1 MASDTHRLFWPAF
14 LLVTTV
20 FFVGTLF
27 LSFKSAGNIFVSP
40 DETANAF
47 FAEHFA
53 QTVTLTVSEPRN
65 IKLNNALHPR
75 SVLSQN
81 AHLVP
86 ASFLGLPVLYGGL
99 VFFFGKWILLI
110 ITPLVAILAA
120 LAFGQILSKIFSKSV
135 AEVSTIL
142 FLSHPAVWY
151 YSARGL
157 MPNVL
162 FTSLVIFSV
171 FFFLCRPLYS
181 RFKRTPTNFDFIL
194 AGIFLSLALFVRAS
208 EVYWIVPL
216 CLLLF
221 LFFYKHL
228 SWKIVSVFL
237 LGIVMGLVPFF
248 LFNLQTYGGLFL
260 TGYTLPPTVTAGGQ
274 GVALSNGSP
283 FSQFSNFFS
292 ILFPFGLSLRSA
304 IKHILAYG
312 FYLFSFLTLLSV
324 LGLSLVIRT
333 LSKKDYRPVY
343 LFVLFVLSVWLG
355 LWYGSWTIFD
365 NPDPTQITIAN
376 SYVRY
381 WLPIYILCIPLIAE
395 LIVWLTARIPLARLR
410 QSLLVLFCVLVIGSN
425 GWMVFFHGQDGLVR
439 VAQTLTQNKQTRA
452 DIFERTPANSIF
464 IVDRADKLFFPY
476 RQVLY
481 PLRSE
486 KTYELMPTLS
496 KSGPLYYYGI
506 TFPERD
512 IDYLNGIKLKQ
523 LGLQIEYLKTYDQES
538 LYRIYTP

>member
-1 MASDTHRLFWPAF
+1 MASDTHRFFWPSFF
-14 LLVTTV
+14 LIAII

-27 LSFKSAGNIFVSP
+27 LSLKSGGEIFVSP

-53 QTVTLTVSEPRN
+53 HTGTLTVLEP
-65 IKLNNALHPR
+65 LNDELENTLHPR

-86 ASFLGLPVLYGGL
+86 AGFLGLPVLYGLL
-99 VFFFGKWILLI
+99 VFFFGKWTLLV
-110 ITPLVAILAA
+110 ITPLIAILAA

-135 AEVSTIL
+135 SQVSTIL

-171 FFFLCRPLYS
+171 FFFLSPLHT
-181 RFKRTPTNFDFIL
+181 RFKRMPVYLDFIL
-194 AGIFLSLALFVRAS
+194 AGIFLGLALFVRAS
-208 EVYWIVPL
+208 EVYWIVPV
-216 CLLLF
+216 CFFLF

-237 LGIVMGLVPFF
+237 LGLVVGLIPFF

-260 TGYTLPPTVTAGGQ
+260 TGYTLHPASSTGVQ
-274 GVALSNGSP
+274 GVALSHSSP
-283 FSQFSNFFS
+283 LSYFPNLFST
-292 ILFPFGLSLRSA
+292 LFPFGLSLRSA

-324 LGLSLVIRT
+324 FGLSLVIRT
-333 LSKKDYRPVY
+333 LSKKDYRPAY

-365 NPDPTQITIAN
+365 NPDPTQITMAN

-381 WLPIYILCIPLIAE
+381 WLPIYVLCIPLIAE
-395 LIVWLTARIPLARLR
+395 LMIWMTARIPLARLR
-410 QSLLVLFCVLVIGSN
+410 QNLLVIFCALIIGYN

-439 VAQTLTQNKQTRA
+439 VTQTLTQNKQTRA
-452 DIFERTPANSIF
+452 DIFERTPVNSIF

-476 RQVLY
+476 RHVLY

-486 KTYELMPTLS
+486 KTYELMPALS

-506 TFPERD
+506 TFPQSD

-523 LGLQIEYLKTYDQES
+523 LGLQIEFLKTYDQES
-538 LYRIYTP
+538 LYHIYSP